1 MHQPCTLT
9 VQVFLF
15 VATKSNLYPHGKQ
28 KKKKTKKLDLS
39 ASRGR
44 HHHLKATSVKTHYWL
59 FPDHNTSAFTI
70 NQYKSEK
77 IILET
82 FIPNNILSYY
92 RRYNRFKS

>member
-44 HHHLKATSVKTHYWL
+44 HHHLKATSVKTHY
-59 FPDHNTSAFTI
+59 
-70 NQYKSEK
+70 
-77 IILET
+77 
-82 FIPNNILSYY
+82 
-92 RRYNRFKS
+92 